1 MRPYGYNRR
10 ILAIRM
16 QARVLSG
23 CLVLLLLLPVVVAD
37 IPEPVHVL
45 DDSLHMN
52 RLDGKLATDIIDVA
66 HSPDGSMFASADMVY
81 VNVWRTDGELLFS
94 TAMGE
99 FSGHEIIDITWT
111 SDSSQLIVA
120 QVQPMSGLP
129 SVTAL
134 KISDHTDKR
143 THTEEPVEGIQVQ
156 AVNSTQILFSTADE
170 NLVIYNILESGLQLE
185 ASVDLGGEIGCTAVN
200 NATSRVIVG
209 LTDETDHFVTL
220 LNLDDLSILHS
231 WSVDG
236 PISDCTFRH
245 NGAEVLWSINDAIVQ
260 RQATDPYAFISIIQT
275 ESPVIQFEEIFLD
288 DEIISL
294 TGTIGEQQ
302 WLESWN
308 TINQQLNWRMQLGM
322 QTHVFSIST
331 DASDIAFAT
340 NTGVIPVHRSI
351 PHETGAVADGVDTD
365 GDGIPD
371 SLDTD
376 DDGDMIPDSF
386 DNTCEEGSDC
396 SMNANLDNIRRIE
409 LDLSPNGTLTIKETI
424 TLPLDLSRDIRT
436 ISAVLLTDDTT
447 TSFPEAGMMARQ
459 LCGPTDLDSIAQEWI
474 DIVRINGSVPW
485 GAETICEHSEGLI
498 GTSTLQNGIGWLSHV
513 RITWT
518 TTLKIDPTRMVEP
531 YDVRILQGL
540 ESREGSILQSIDSRP
555 AIVHIM
561 VEGELKNSS
570 AVWLM
575 TDVLELKV
583 LPPEVPEPTIVGNF
597 LDTLLQPLVITPL
610 IIAVCAS
617 IFLILKRR
625 MSYEYELEEIC
636 EVCGS
641 MNPPNSLLC
650 GDCGALFVYDQVME
664 KLEAWMI
671 DNAMS
676 VKDLFDRFDED
687 GNGTLE
693 SDELVAGLR
702 SLKIAALPVAQLE
715 ALVENLD
722 VDGNG
727 VIDFEEFEMAI
738 GSVQTM
744 QDYEDFDEELE
755 IWNEEEAT
763 QKAAPRRPPDQRQKT
778 NQEPVQKKAPRAPP
792 NQRQEVSEY
801 SESEPEA
808 PEPTRRRRVSR
819 SSKRKVTKRVTRD
832 STMDEILEAS
842 DVELDNSEVSN
853 SEDDEDYDAALRRL
867 TGSD

>member
-1 MRPYGYNRR
+1 
-10 ILAIRM
+10 M

-134 KISDHTDKR
+134 KISDYTDKR

-170 NLVIYNILESGLQLE
+170 NLVVYNILESGLQLE
-185 ASVDLGGEIGCTAVN
+185 ASVNLGGEIGCTAVN

-531 YDVRILQGL
+531 YDVRILQEL

-583 LPPEVPEPTIVGNF
+583 LPPEVPELTIVGNF

-610 IIAVCAS
+610 TIAVCLI
-617 IFLILKRR
+617 IFQILKRR
-625 MSYEYELEEIC
+625 MSYEYELEDIC

-671 DNAMS
+671 ENAMS
-676 VKDLFDRFDED
+676 VKDLFNRFDED

-801 SESEPEA
+801 SESEPGA

>member
-1 MRPYGYNRR
+1 
-10 ILAIRM
+10 M

-531 YDVRILQGL
+531 YDVRILQEL

-801 SESEPEA
+801 SESEPGA

-853 SEDDEDYDAALRRL
+853 SEDDEDYYAALRRL